1 MLFNGDIY
9 GNNLMVKQ
17 LVRDQYR
24 SKIDQLVD
32 FNVIRPKEGWIR
44 SLRKALGMSSPQ
56 LAKRLNISR
65 SQASQMERME
75 VEDRIT
81 LKQLRRVADS
91 LGCDLVYALV
101 PHKSVDDMVRDQAR
115 LKAQQLVSKTDVQ
128 MRLERQQL
136 SREKLQDQ
144 IGFET
149 ERLMREMPRDLWDE
163 GKNEK
168 PVKVSYEQDVRFQPA
183 AAIAEENVMY
193 QTKNN
198 LQIPRNVL
206 NAICRRYQVRKLSL
220 FGSAVRDDFKPDS
233 DIDILVEFEPGQA
246 PGFGG
251 LVDLQNQLSDL
262 FGGRDVDLATQS
274 ILNNPF
280 RKKAVLKDLQTLYAA

>member
-1 MLFNGDIY
+1 
-9 GNNLMVKQ
+9 MVKQ

-32 FNVIRPKEGWIR
+32 FNVIRPEEGWIR

-101 PHKSVDDMVRDQAR
+101 PHKSVNDMVRDRAR
-115 LKAQQLVSKTDVQ
+115 LKAQQLVSNTDVQ
-128 MRLERQQL
+128 MRLERQLL

-149 ERLMREMPRDLWDE
+149 ERLMREMPRDLWEDE
-163 GKNEK
+163 MNEK
-168 PVKVSYEQDVRFQPA
+168 PVKVRYEQDIRFQPA

-193 QTKNN
+193 QTRNN
-198 LQIPRNVL
+198 IQIPRNVL

-262 FGGRDVDLATQS
+262 FGGRDVDLVTKS
-274 ILNNPF
+274 ILNNPY
-280 RKKAVLKDLQTLYAA
+280 RKKSVLKDLQTLYAA

>member
-1 MLFNGDIY
+1 
-9 GNNLMVKQ
+9 MVKQ

-75 VEDRIT
+75 IEDRIT
-81 LKQLRRVADS
+81 LKQLRRVANS

-101 PHKSVDDMVRDQAR
+101 PHKSVNDMVRDQAR

-136 SREKLQDQ
+136 SREKLQDE

-149 ERLMREMPRDLWDE
+149 ERLMREMPRDLWE
-163 GKNEK
+163 GEMNEK
-168 PVKVSYEQDVRFQPA
+168 PVKVRYEQDIRFQPA

-193 QTKNN
+193 HTKNN
-198 LQIPRNVL
+198 LQVPRNVL
-206 NAICRRYQVRKLSL
+206 NAICRRHRVRKLSL

-262 FGGRDVDLATQS
+262 FGGRDVDLATPS
-274 ILNNPF
+274 ILNNPY